1 MKLIVDLHVHSHFSR
16 ATSKDLTLPGLAQ
29 GAATK
34 GINLIAT
41 GDILHPKWTAE
52 MKEQLVGD
60 GSGFYTLRPELRGVS
75 IAGTKV
81 GTDPATEGRLRNTQ
95 SGRAQQPVRFLLA
108 GEVACIYSKGG
119 KVRRQHTIFA
129 VPSIESAEKVQGV
142 LEQRGCNIRSDGR
155 PIIGMDVKDLLAL
168 FLEVEP
174 EIICI
179 PAHIWTPWFS
189 LFGSKSGFNSI
200 QECFEDLSDRIWAVE
215 TGLSSDPKMNWR
227 ISELNTR
234 TILSNSDAHSC
245 EKLGREANVFD
256 LPELSYAC
264 LAQSLQHK
272 KNLLQTI
279 EFFPEEGKYHADG
292 HRDCKVVCTP
302 EESKRY
308 GGNCPKCR
316 LPLVIGVL
324 NRVEELANQSE
335 QAGARHHPEFKNII
349 PLPEIIGEVLGVSP
363 SSKKVRA
370 AYQEIIRQG
379 GNEFAVLLDHSSEDL
394 RHMTTPEVAEAIQ
407 RVREGRVTIQPGY
420 DGVYGTIRIF
430 TDQERKGKSAQASLF

>member
-1 MKLIVDLHVHSHFSR
+1 MKLIVDLHVHSHYSR
-16 ATSKDLTLPGLAQ
+16 ATSKDLTLAGLAA

-52 MKEQLVGD
+52 MKDQLVGD
-60 GSGFYTLRPELRGVS
+60 GSGFYMLKGQS
-75 IAGTKV
+75 NV
-81 GTDPATEGRLRNTQ
+81 GPGHLT
-95 SGRAQQPVRFLLA
+95 PVRFVLA

-129 VPSIESAEKVQGV
+129 VPSIESAEKVQAA

-168 FLEVEP
+168 FLEIEP
-174 EIICI
+174 KTICI

-189 LFGSKSGFNSI
+189 LFGSKSGFNSLK
-200 QECFEDLSDRIWAVE
+200 ECFEDLSDQIWAVE

-245 EKLGREANVFD
+245 DKLGREANVFD
-256 LPELSYAC
+256 LPETTFQALTDA
-264 LAQSLQHK
+264 LRK
-272 KNLLQTI
+272 KQNLLHTI

-292 HRDCKVVCTP
+292 HRACGVVLNP
-302 EESKRY
+302 AESKKY
-308 GGNCPKCR
+308 NNCCPTCK

-324 NRVEELANQSE
+324 NRVEELADQTE
-335 QAGARHHPEFKNII
+335 EVGQAHHVPAKYII
-349 PLPEIIGEVLGVSP
+349 PLVEVIGEVFGQSGT
-363 SSKKVRA
+363 SKKVRQ
-370 AYQEIIRQG
+370 AYADLLKHG
-379 GNEFAVLLDHSSEDL
+379 SEFSLLLDTSLEDL
-394 RHMTTPEVAEAIQ
+394 GRITMPEIVEGIR
-407 RVREGRVTIQPGY
+407 RVRTGEVYIQPGY
-420 DGVYGTIRIF
+420 DGVYGTIQLF
-430 TDQERKGKSAQASLF
+430 SDKERQGKQAQATLF